1 MGVPGAMTNVAPPDA
16 GTELEG
22 QTAGQAEADLEGV
35 TSRKTTRNYEID
47 RSVRHVKN
55 QVGSIDR
62 VSVAVVVNE
71 KLLLPKNNVSQG
83 ADADNEGTEGQ
94 PAVVNEEADEVAK
107 QEEVARL
114 TMLVKGVIGFDE
126 DRGDVVTVIATKF
139 EPKKE
144 VVTILQWY
152 ENEQLL
158 DAIKSVALV
167 LAFIAVVLAVIR
179 PIVKSY
185 LPEID
190 STEEDD
196 DLATRFKD
204 GELSDEE
211 LELIELGDEESLED
225 IKAKLKPKKSTISA
239 DMLDT
244 ANTYDDKVALV
255 RLLVAEDAGRVAN
268 VLKKMIRG

>member
-1 MGVPGAMTNVAPPDA
+1 
-16 GTELEG
+16 
-22 QTAGQAEADLEGV
+22 
-35 TSRKTTRNYEID
+35 
-47 RSVRHVKN
+47 
-55 QVGSIDR
+55 
-62 VSVAVVVNE
+62 
-71 KLLLPKNNVSQG
+71 
-83 ADADNEGTEGQ
+83 
-94 PAVVNEEADEVAK
+94 
-107 QEEVARL
+107 
-114 TMLVKGVIGFDE
+114 
-126 DRGDVVTVIATKF
+126 
-139 EPKKE
+139 
-144 VVTILQWY
+144 
-152 ENEQLL
+152 
-158 DAIKSVALV
+158 
-167 LAFIAVVLAVIR
+167 
-179 PIVKSY
+179 

-190 STEEDD
+190 STEEDG